1 MSSITLK
8 LNKEFTDRYSNNRN
22 LLEIDIQN
30 KKNQLIDCKNYLYA
44 IMIDMYYSDNIGE
57 RVRNIKMYCKMLS
70 LCEEDLMKLYLIQE
84 YLDNGSLDFEE
95 LNNWQLEDRI
105 NNSTDYLETIIR
117 DLVILSSIKVKSN
130 SDVTEEEYL
139 RSDYTDSISES
150 IESII
155 ENTDDLLRYK
165 VYKEITKNEVQKETT
180 KS

>member
-22 LLEIDIQN
+22 LLEIDIRN

-165 VYKEITKNEVQKETT
+165 VYKEITKNEVQK
-180 KS
+180 

>member
-22 LLEIDIQN
+22 LLEVDIQY

-139 RSDYTDSISES
+139 KSDYIDSISES

-165 VYKEITKNEVQKETT
+165 VYKEITKNEVQK
-180 KS
+180 

>member
-22 LLEIDIQN
+22 LLEVDIQY

-105 NNSTDYLETIIR
+105 NNSTDYLETINR
-117 DLVILSSIKVKSN
+117 DLIILSSIKVKSN

-139 RSDYTDSISES
+139 RSDYIDSISES

-165 VYKEITKNEVQKETT
+165 VYKEITKNEVQK
-180 KS
+180 